1 MRKSVLALIVLA
13 VLLFGTVFA
22 SAATDP
28 DVTIVSPGET
38 VYGSNLLVSIKMTAP
53 KKIKVYLF
61 EEKEKVGDTLV
72 SIDPSA
78 GGSLENKTLQSVS
91 VIVPETYTGTGNLQF
106 FNKQITDLNPGLY
119 RIKVDTLDTAGAMT
133 ASSSSRFLMMEAAS
147 APTSTEIFQ
156 TQPSGA
162 LQWVQN
168 LLKTLFGN

>member
-1 MRKSVLALIVLA
+1 MRKRVLAMIVL
-13 VLLFGTVFA
+13 VVMIFGTVFA

-38 VYGSNLLVSIKMTAP
+38 VYGSNLLVSIKITAP

-72 SIDPSA
+72 SIDPSVDS
-78 GGSLENKTLQSVS
+78 SLESKTLQSVS
-91 VIVPETYTGTGNLQF
+91 VIAPETYTGSASLQF
-106 FNKQITDLNPGLY
+106 FNKQIVNLNPGLY
-119 RIKVDTLDTAGAMT
+119 RIKVDTLDAVGAMT
-133 ASSSSRFLMMEAAS
+133 ASSSRRFVMMEATL
-147 APTSTEIFQ
+147 APSSTAIFQ

>member
-1 MRKSVLALIVLA
+1 MRKTIVVLIVLA
-13 VLLFGTVFA
+13 VMIFGTVFA

-38 VYGSNLLVSIKMTAP
+38 VYGSNLLVSIKITAP
-53 KKIKVYLF
+53 KKIKVFLF

-72 SIDPSA
+72 SIDTSA
-78 GGSLENKTLQSVS
+78 NSSLEGKTLQSVS
-91 VIVPETYTGTGNLQF
+91 IISPETYTGTGSLQF
-106 FNKQITDLNPGLY
+106 FNKQIVDLNPGLY
-119 RIKVDTLDTAGAMT
+119 RIKVDTLDSAGAVS
-133 ASSSSRFLMMEAAS
+133 ASSSRRFVMMEAAS
-147 APTSTEIFQ
+147 APTSTAIFQ

>member
-91 VIVPETYTGTGNLQF
+91 VIVPET
-106 FNKQITDLNPGLY
+106 
-119 RIKVDTLDTAGAMT
+119 
-133 ASSSSRFLMMEAAS
+133 
-147 APTSTEIFQ
+147 
-156 TQPSGA
+156 
-162 LQWVQN
+162 
-168 LLKTLFGN
+168 